1 MHDKSARPLTRVYV
15 ATSNPGKIR
24 DFEGAAGDLRVT
36 IELLPGFADLPPA
49 IEDGTTFEENARLK
63 AEHYSRYV
71 PEKLVL
77 ADDSGLAVDALHGAP
92 GVHSARYA
100 AVVTGSSATS
110 ASLGNSDDE
119 QNNQLL
125 LAQLEGLPA
134 ERRGARFVCVLA
146 AARDGDTLAVFQGE
160 ACGQLLTAPRGSQG
174 FGYDPL
180 FYFPDL
186 GKTFAEISAEEKA
199 KYSHRGRAF
208 RLFLDW
214 LTRGSSMAR
223 HK

>member
-24 DFEGAAGDLRVT
+24 DFEGAARDLGVA
-36 IELLPGFADLPPA
+36 IASLPGFAGLPPA
-49 IEDGTTFEENARLK
+49 IEDGATFEENARIK
-63 AEHYSRYV
+63 AEHYSRYF
-71 PEKLVL
+71 PEELVL
-77 ADDSGLAVDALHGAP
+77 ADDSGLAVDALQGAP

-100 AVVTGSSATS
+100 AVATGFS
-110 ASLGNSDDE
+110 ASPGNSEDE

-125 LAQLEGLPA
+125 LSQLEGLPPD
-134 ERRGARFVCVLA
+134 RRSAKFVCVLA
-146 AARDGDTLAVFQGE
+146 AARDGVTLGVFQGE
-160 ACGQLLTAPRGSQG
+160 VCGQLLTAPRGSQG

-180 FYFPDL
+180 FHFPRL
-186 GKTFAEISAEEKA
+186 GKTFAEISADEKA
-199 KYSHRGRAF
+199 KYSHRGKAF

-214 LTRGSSMAR
+214 LARGSGMAR